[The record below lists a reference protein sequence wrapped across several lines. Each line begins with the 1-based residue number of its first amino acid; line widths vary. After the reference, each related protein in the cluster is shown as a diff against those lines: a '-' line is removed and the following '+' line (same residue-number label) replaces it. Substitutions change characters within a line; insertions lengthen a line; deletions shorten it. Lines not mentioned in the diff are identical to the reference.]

1 MEQFKYKAKS
11 HEGGKV
17 QSGSV
22 EARDIR
28 QAASVLRERG
38 LVVVELSPIRR
49 PLHLMLFSSFF
60 SRVKFSDIVNFTRQ
74 LSTMITAG
82 LPLSESLALLESQV
96 PVGLSKV
103 VSEVLVDVEG
113 GKSLGDAFEKHPQ
126 VFNTVYVSLVR
137 AGEAAGKLDEMLARL
152 ADNLEKEREFRAKT
166 KGAMIYPIIIVV
178 GMILVTVIMMIFVI
192 PKLTQLYDDFGAQL
206 PFATRLLVMISKF
219 VSRFWYMVLIAGFGA
234 GWFFRLWKATPIGRR
249 ALDAFV
255 FRIPVYGNLR
265 REVLLA
271 EFCRT
276 LGLLTGAGVSIVDGL
291 NIVSDTMPNQVYA
304 DSIRETAKRVEK
316 GLSVASTIAL
326 YPHFPAI
333 LSQMLSVG
341 EETGKVDEVLLKLAT
356 YFETES
362 EHLIKGLTTAI
373 EPLIMVF
380 LGIGVGF
387 LVISVI
393 MPIYNLTSQM

>member
-1 MEQFKYKAKS
+1 MEQFRYKAKS
-11 HEGGKV
+11 HEGGKI
-17 QSGSV
+17 QSGRV

-28 QAASVLRERG
+28 QAASILRERG
-38 LVVVELSPIRR
+38 LVVVGLSAVRHPIQFNV
-49 PLHLMLFSSFF
+49 FSSFLH
-60 SRVKFSDIVNFTRQ
+60 RVKFVDIANFTRQ

-82 LPLSESLALLESQV
+82 LPLTESLALLESQV
-96 PVGLSKV
+96 SSGLQPI
-103 VSEVLVDVEG
+103 VSEVLRDVEG
-113 GKSLGDAFEKHPQ
+113 GKPLGDALERHSH

-166 KGAMIYPIIIVV
+166 KGAMIYPIIIVI
-178 GMILVTVIMMIFVI
+178 GMILVSAIMMIFVI
-192 PKLTQLYDDFGAQL
+192 PKLTQMYEDFGAKL
-206 PFATRLLVMISKF
+206 PFATQLLVTISKF
-219 VSRFWYMVLIAGFGA
+219 VSKFWYIGIIIFFG
-234 GWFFRLWKATPIGRR
+234 GSWLFRLWRATPIGRR
-249 ALDAFV
+249 TLDV
-255 FRIPVYGNLR
+255 FIFKIPIYGNLR

-326 YPHFPAI
+326 YEHFPPI
-333 LSQMLSVG
+333 LSQMLAVG
-341 EETGKVDEVLLKLAT
+341 EETGKVDEVLLKLAV